1 VQQYILIWKALTF
14 NRKLILIGA
23 SAGVFLA
30 IFAMSRIVSS
40 PSMILLYGGL
50 EASSAGEVVRV
61 IEQQGIAYEVRGGS
75 IFVDSRQ
82 RDELRLTLASEGLP
96 PNAMQGYEILDTLSG
111 FGTTSQMFDVAYW
124 RAKEGELARTIV
136 NSSFISAARVHIANG
151 TSNPFRRTTSPTASV
166 SVTPT
171 SGSIT
176 ANQARSVRYLVASA
190 VAGLSPEDVTVIDA
204 NGAIIS
210 GAEQANEADAADSR
224 AEKLKL
230 KVERL
235 LEARVGAG
243 NAIVEVN
250 IQAITEREEIR
261 EIRIDPESR
270 ILISSDTE
278 ETSDTSKNSG
288 GSQVTVASNLPDGDA
303 ATDTDS
309 TSQRSQ
315 SRERVN
321 YEVSQTEREVLK
333 GPGEIKRLTVAVLLN
348 LEVTEDNGEPVFV
361 ERTDEE
367 MASLRQLV
375 ESATGFDESRGDV
388 VTIKSMA
395 LKSVEPLQG
404 TAQTSG
410 FDLSSL
416 DIMSVIQMII
426 LALVCLILGLFV
438 VKPILKNSQVKT
450 LGNDAEGS
458 QIPQIES
465 SDTGA
470 AQNSTQAEV
479 IDQSE
484 DLESIPDSSDLPVI
498 SMMSQYDDADN
509 PVERLRGMIE
519 ERQSET
525 VEILRGWLEE
535 KEKTT

>member
-1 VQQYILIWKALTF
+1 MQQYILIWKALTF

-204 NGAIIS
+204 NGAIIG
-210 GAEQANEADAADSR
+210 GAEQANETDAADSR

-348 LEVTEDNGEPVFV
+348 QEVTEDTGEPVFV
-361 ERTDEE
+361 ERSDEE

-395 LKSVEPLQG
+395 LKSAEPLQG

-470 AQNSTQAEV
+470 VQSSTQAEV